1 LLLRFQGSSQQW
13 GGPFGASNNRSF
25 ELQVAITLVF
35 QSWPIQV
42 LQMLSTKY
50 FAFIIAAAAA
60 AAAATSNGISARLGK
75 KCLSI
80 PFVTVL
86 LQWAFRPQSSF
97 LRFIL
102 KVIQVYQL
110 LLPQVVAK
118 DATSEQDQTVESM
131 VVYLVSI
138 IHDVSCFCVA
148 L

>member
-60 AAAATSNGISARLGK
+60 ATSNGISARLGK

-80 PFVTVL
+80 PLVL

-102 KVIQVYQL
+102 KVIQVHQL

>member
-1 LLLRFQGSSQQW
+1 
-13 GGPFGASNNRSF
+13 
-25 ELQVAITLVF
+25 
-35 QSWPIQV
+35 
-42 LQMLSTKY
+42 MLSTKY

-80 PFVTVL
+80 PLVL

-102 KVIQVYQL
+102 KVIQVHQL